1 MIPFA
6 HQEEKAMNKSF
17 TDGEPVIAIGVIGPK
32 PLVDRAEE
40 ALKSF
45 PTFVPHLRPLASEEE
60 LLDATSELLDTVEVL
75 LFSEYRGYK
84 LAQDRLE
91 LKVPAHYVPLMGT
104 GLYRSLFRLNSLH
117 GAQKLSIDSVAERYV
132 KNILEELGENNRETV
147 YFPGPPT
154 APVEEIVRF
163 HRKNALSHPRCV
175 AMTGNHA
182 VAMEMEKENIPHE
195 WVTPTLQD
203 LIVAL
208 ERALLSTETRRI
220 KEAQIVVGLIQI
232 DNYRKI
238 AGQFSYEHDI
248 QRLELDLHRLLLDY
262 VKQLDGHL
270 TNLGGGEYLF
280 FTTRGIFERET
291 RGYKYLP
298 LLEETHRSLGI
309 TLSIGIG
316 FGRSAT
322 DAGTHARM
330 ALRQSTEFG
339 GNICFI
345 VREDRSVIG
354 PVEMTHPMI
363 YELSITDESLLREAE
378 KAGMSA
384 IYMSK
389 LAAQIARYGKTDYTA
404 HELAAVLGI
413 TIRSAHRILLQWI
426 DAQLVDIVG
435 EEKVATRGRPRQI
448 YRLTFV
454 QELMRKRNLLKHPD
468 H

>member
-1 MIPFA
+1 MKDPSA
-6 HQEEKAMNKSF
+6 AR
-17 TDGEPVIAIGVIGPK
+17 DPVIAIGVIGPK
-32 PLVDRAEE
+32 TLVDRTEE

-45 PTFVPHLRPLASEEE
+45 PSFVPHLRPLTSEEE
-60 LLDATSELLDTVEVL
+60 LIDSTFQLMNRVEVL
-75 LFSEYRGYK
+75 LFPEYRGYK
-84 LAQDRLE
+84 LAKDRLDFQ
-91 LKVPAHYVPLMGT
+91 VPAHYVPLMGT
-104 GLYRSLFRLNSLH
+104 GLYRSLFRLKSLH
-117 GAQKLSIDSVAERYV
+117 GARKLSVDSVSARYV
-132 KNILEELGENNRETV
+132 AQILRELGESEGDFV
-147 YFPGPPT
+147 YFPGSPT
-154 APVEEIVRF
+154 APVEEIVSF
-163 HRKNALSHPRCV
+163 HRNHVLSDPRCV

-182 VAMEMEKENIPHE
+182 VAVVLEKENIPHE

-208 ERALLSTETRRI
+208 ERALLSTETRRN

-238 AGQFSYEHDI
+238 AGQFSSEHDI
-248 QRLELDLHRLLLDY
+248 QRLELDLHRRFLDY

-298 LLEETHRSLGI
+298 LLEDTHSSLGI

-339 GNICFI
+339 GNTCFI

-354 PVEMTHPMI
+354 PVEITHPMI
-363 YELSITDESLLREAE
+363 YELSVTDENLLREAE

-384 IYMSK
+384 VYMSK

-404 HELAAVLGI
+404 HELAAILGV

-435 EEKVATRGRPRQI
+435 EEKVAAKGRPRQI
-448 YRLTFV
+448 YRLTFL
-454 QELMRKRNLLKHPD
+454 QELIRKRN
-468 H
+468 

>member
-154 APVEEIVRF
+154 APVEENVRF

>member
-1 MIPFA
+1 MTMVEPFTTGD
-6 HQEEKAMNKSF
+6 S
-17 TDGEPVIAIGVIGPK
+17 VIAIGVIGPK
-32 PLVDRAEE
+32 PLVDRTEE

-45 PTFVPHLRPLASEEE
+45 PTFVPHLRPLSSEEE
-60 LLDATSELLDTVEVL
+60 LTDAVSELMDTVEVL
-75 LFSEYRGYK
+75 LFPEYRGYK
-84 LAQDRLE
+84 LAQDRLQF
-91 LKVPAHYVPLMGT
+91 KVPAHYVPLMGT
-104 GLYRSLFRLNSLH
+104 GLYRSLFRLRSLH
-117 GAQKLSIDSVAERYV
+117 GAQILSVDSVPKRYV
-132 KNILEELGENNRETV
+132 EQILGELGENNREAA
-147 YFPGPPT
+147 YFQGPPT

-163 HRKNALSHPRCV
+163 HRKYALSHPHCA
-175 AMTGNHA
+175 AMTGIHA
-182 VAMEMEKENIPHE
+182 VAKEMEKENIPHE

-208 ERALLSTETRRI
+208 ERALLSTETRRN

-262 VKQLDGHL
+262 VKHLDGHL

-280 FTTRGIFERET
+280 FTTRGVFERET

-298 LLEETHRSLGI
+298 LLEDTHRSLGI

-330 ALRQSTEFG
+330 ALRQSVEFG

-363 YELSITDESLLREAE
+363 YELSVTDETLLREAE

-389 LAAQIARYGKTDYTA
+389 LAAQIARDGKTDYTA
-404 HELAAVLGI
+404 HELAAVLGV
-413 TIRSAHRILLQWI
+413 TIRSAHRILLQWF
-426 DAQLVDIVG
+426 DARLVEIVG
-435 EEKVATRGRPRQI
+435 EEKVFTKGRPRQI
-448 YRLTFV
+448 YRVTFV
-454 QELMRKRNLLKHPD
+454 QELMRKRNLLKKKRAVTGDPHR
-468 H
+468 